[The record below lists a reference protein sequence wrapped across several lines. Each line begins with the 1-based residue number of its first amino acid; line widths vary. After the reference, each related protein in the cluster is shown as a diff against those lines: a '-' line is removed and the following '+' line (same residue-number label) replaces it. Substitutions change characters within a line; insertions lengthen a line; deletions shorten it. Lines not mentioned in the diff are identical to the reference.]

1 MPIREPNTFE
11 ATDYREV
18 LHDVPAGIVL
28 PPFPGADAV
37 ERKPFSAEQILDM
50 NPDLTTK
57 QLKGWSLSFQLC
69 YGCVQIT
76 DHF

>member
-1 MPIREPNTFE
+1 MLIRESNTLE
-11 ATDYREV
+11 AADYREI
-18 LHDVPAGIVL
+18 LHDVPVGIVL

-50 NPDLTTK
+50 NPDLTAK
-57 QLKGWSLSFQLC
+57 QLKGWSLSFQL
-69 YGCVQIT
+69 YHRCVQVT